1 MVQMKAGHVGYTV
14 LCGGAIK
21 QRISYS
27 FYQVKYTYKKLSV
40 FAAQCVAKPPVCWVV
55 VVAPAVRIGMVLSC
69 VVHSKARDSATDL
82 AADFGDVEIHFGLT
96 MPNPLFTLSCADLR
110 VVIQM

>member
-40 FAAQCVAKPPVCWVV
+40 FCSSVAKLPVFWVV

-69 VVHSKARDSATDL
+69 VVQSKVRDSATDL
-82 AADFGDVEIHFGLT
+82 AADFGDVEVLFGLT
-96 MPNPLFTLSCADLR
+96 MPNPLFTLSCGDPR